1 MGSGLKRTPLC
12 RGGLAIGEEGFDN
25 RHGFL
30 EENIPGT
37 ILGRHIEG
45 MVTFRQKYLEGKFSW
60 VAKFQKIAA
69 FTGDERKKFFAAAG
83 VHPNHVTVFDGTD
96 SRLA

>member
-12 RGGLAIGEEGFDN
+12 RGGLAVGEEGFDN

-45 MVTFRQKYLEGKFSW
+45 MVTFRQKYPEGKFSW

-69 FTGDERKKFFAAAG
+69 FTGDERKKFFLLPLG
-83 VHPNHVTVFDGTD
+83 YPPTM
-96 SRLA
+96 